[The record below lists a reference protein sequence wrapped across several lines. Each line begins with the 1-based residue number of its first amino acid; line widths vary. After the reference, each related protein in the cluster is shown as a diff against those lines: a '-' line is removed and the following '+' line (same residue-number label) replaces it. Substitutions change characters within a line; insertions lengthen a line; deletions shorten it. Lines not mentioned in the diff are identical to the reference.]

1 MNICKFIDCWES
13 EISDL
18 VLKYYNFKSSE
29 GLERLTKVFFYIYRI
44 TPKFNFLNR
53 EKMFEKFYSSLND
66 CVVSNEHEIK
76 EFYKNVCKEFF
87 GIKKNWKKSKIQ
99 FYIEKIIG
107 FEK

>member
-1 MNICKFIDCWES
+1 M
-13 EISDL
+13 
-18 VLKYYNFKSSE
+18 LKYYNFKSSE

-66 CVVSNEHEIK
+66 CVVLNEHEIK

-87 GIKKNWKKSKIQ
+87 GIKKIGKNRKYNFILKK
-99 FYIEKIIG
+99 
-107 FEK
+107 